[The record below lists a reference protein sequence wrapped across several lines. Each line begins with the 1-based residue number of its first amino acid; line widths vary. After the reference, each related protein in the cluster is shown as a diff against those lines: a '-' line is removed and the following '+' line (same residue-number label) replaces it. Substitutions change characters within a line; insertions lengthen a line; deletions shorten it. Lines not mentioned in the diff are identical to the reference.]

1 MEIKNYF
8 AQDAQ
13 GNIMPSANCYL
24 YLPGT
29 TTLATGLVDGSG
41 TPISNPFL
49 ASSVGQ
55 VEFGAPN
62 GVYDLRIAQGARDF
76 TIEIQCADLLQALN
90 ETASFLGAKSSAPT
104 TRNDGYALQIAD
116 RYFNTVDQL
125 EYLYKSTGWVAN
137 NLDGQ
142 LLATIQGASLL
153 GAVMQDGSAGTVQ
166 QAIDIGDKI
175 LRQDL
180 GSPIGASMVFNK
192 SDLAE
197 AVGSA
202 IVRSVKGRLADEVS
216 AKDFVI
222 GDGVSDESVAFQ
234 ALVDRISSTGGGC
247 ILMPAGIY
255 QASFI
260 AKPGVT
266 FVGASYGASRG
277 NIGFSAVITRHTT
290 VFKAAPGKT
299 WIIDTPTGGANNFGV
314 LGIDFQGGGLTIPGG
329 GIYMRAGTNNSIVRA
344 CSFNNFSEQA
354 LVTDGLIGYFES
366 LSGTNCLLS
375 RARTQRSGVFEF
387 GGADNFIVSIQG
399 NTGITTLY
407 SEDLFLCGILVKGA
421 NNYGLHLEGELSEVG
436 VYVTS
441 TGAPHKITSS
451 RADLNFGPGLVAT
464 AGMFVNCHSLNNSQ
478 AEDGKYDAF
487 VFGADVQATGCKA
500 ETRGRPNRHGYGV
513 GWLPGADVSSFAS
526 QPLLDCFTSAGHSKG
541 AISDTLFN
549 GFKFVFPNGWCRGT
563 GATPSVE
570 SVSTYI
576 PVDTA
581 PVTLTGFNSMVKG
594 QELTVLGNANVT
606 LQRSATF
613 IVNGVNGNGVKKLS
627 TGKVYRFLRGN
638 GITYEIGGDTPAVG
652 TTSERP
658 NTFAQPGLMYLDT
671 TLAANGKPIFRNALN
686 TGWVDSSGASV

>member
-1 MEIKNYF
+1 MTTYNTGNPVPSADARDRYDNSQTLDEVVNGDSASYTTRTGKQVISLGGMNSRF
-8 AQDAQ
+8 NNAQDARE
-13 GNIMPSANCYL
+13 SAFNL
-24 YLPGT
+24 SQEENQE
-29 TTLATGLVDGSG
+29 A
-41 TPISNPFL
+41 F
-49 ASSVGQ
+49 Q
-55 VEFGAPN
+55 
-62 GVYDLRIAQGARDF
+62 
-76 TIEIQCADLLQALN
+76 
-90 ETASFLGAKSSAPT
+90 SFLDGTGWSSLGA
-104 TRNDGYALQIAD
+104 YAAGISIVSHTQ
-116 RYFNTVDQL
+116 TVDYLGQPYQL
-125 EYLYKSTGWVAN
+125 KPS
-137 NLDGQ
+137 
-142 LLATIQGASLL
+142 IPASLTSPY
-153 GAVMQDGSAGTVQ
+153 VTT
-166 QAIDIGDKI
+166 GDWATEGVNFKLVGDNS

-180 GSPIGASMVFNK
+180 ASPIGASMVFNK

-202 IVRSVKGRLADEVS
+202 IFRSVKGRLADEVS

-277 NIGFSAVITRHTT
+277 NIGFSAEITRHTT

-441 TGAPHKITSS
+441 AGAPHKITSS
-451 RADLNFGPGLVAT
+451 RADLNFGPGFVAT

-478 AEDGKYDAF
+478 TEDGKYDGF

-500 ETRGRPNRHGYGV
+500 ETRGRPNRHGYGC
-513 GWLPGADVSSFAS
+513 GWQAGADVSSFAA
-526 QPLLDCFTSAGHSKG
+526 QPLLDCFTSTGHSKG

-549 GFKFVFPNGWCRGT
+549 GFKFVFPKGWCRGT

-686 TGWVDSSGASV
+686 TGWVDSTGASV